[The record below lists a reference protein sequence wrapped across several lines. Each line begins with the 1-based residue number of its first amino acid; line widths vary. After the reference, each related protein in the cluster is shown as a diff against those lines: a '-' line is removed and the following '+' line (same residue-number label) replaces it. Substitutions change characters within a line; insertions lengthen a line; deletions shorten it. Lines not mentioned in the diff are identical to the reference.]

1 MCAFIGGGPPIASF
15 IIIIINY
22 FWIDGNTFM
31 SAQKNIMYCYFSIIN
46 CKKKRMRLLRGR
58 IGHCLYTVPCVCSF
72 FVVRSSEWIVI
83 VQRRCVFDR
92 TSLSLRTRRVC
103 SFCGRAAI
111 VYDTRKYACT
121 HVIAYAYISYCI
133 AEGAIEMLTRCH
145 VLVWG
150 GDARQI
156 AVIEQL
162 VHHDA
167 TVSLVGFD
175 RWDDAPDGAR
185 KCTPQMVDMRTVDAV
200 VLPVS
205 GVMAD
210 GRVEATYAHAPL
222 EVASEYF
229 GALRAGTPVYTGVAT
244 DALVALCASAH
255 LCYVP
260 LLDRDD
266 IAIHNSIPTAEGV
279 LYHVIQNTVH
289 TIHGARVVVFGF
301 GRTGMTICR
310 TFKALGAHVA
320 VAVYTAS
327 EYARAWE
334 MGVAPFW
341 GTESFWTRMAD
352 ADVIINTV
360 PAPILTPSELVH
372 VRKQAYVLDISSAP
386 GGIDCAFAAKRQLR
400 VARILG
406 LPAQCAPYTAGKII
420 ASVLLRLIHQH
431 TAPRSAVR
439 QEDDE

>member
-1 MCAFIGGGPPIASF
+1 MGLGVDVVIIHGFLPCDEPTHMC
-15 IIIIINY
+15 
-22 FWIDGNTFM
+22 
-31 SAQKNIMYCYFSIIN
+31 
-46 CKKKRMRLLRGR
+46 R
-58 IGHCLYTVPCVCSF
+58 
-72 FVVRSSEWIVI
+72 
-83 VQRRCVFDR
+83 
-92 TSLSLRTRRVC
+92 
-103 SFCGRAAI
+103 
-111 VYDTRKYACT
+111 
-121 HVIAYAYISYCI
+121 HVIADAYISYCI
-133 AEGAIEMLTRCH
+133 AEGAIGMLTRCH

-167 TVSLVGFD
+167 KVSLVGFD
-175 RWDDAPDGAR
+175 RWDDAPEGAR
-185 KCTPQMVDMRTVDAV
+185 KSTPQMVHMGTVDAV

-205 GVMAD
+205 GVMPD
-210 GRVEATYAHAPL
+210 GRVEAVYGRVPL
-222 EVASEYF
+222 TLTAEHVGS
-229 GALRAGTPVYTGVAT
+229 LRAGTPVYTGVAT
-244 DALVALCASAH
+244 NALVALCASAH
-255 LCYVP
+255 VCYVP

-279 LYHVIQNTVH
+279 LYHVIKNTDH

-310 TFKALGAHVA
+310 TFKALGALVC

-327 EYARAWE
+327 EYARASE

-341 GTESFWTRMAD
+341 GTESFCTHMAE
-352 ADVIINTV
+352 ADVIVNTV

-372 VRKQAYVLDISSAP
+372 VRKQTYILDIASAP

-400 VARILG
+400 VARVLG

-420 ASVLLRLIHQH
+420 ASVLLRLIDQH
-431 TAPRSAVR
+431 TAPRSPVR
-439 QEDDE
+439 QEDDK